1 MNLPIKY
8 RPIRFDQV
16 VGQSVAVEIAKAS
29 LLQSPLQ
36 TTFLFLGASGSGK
49 TTLAKI
55 MARSLNCNNRQG
67 VEPCNQCDSCQAHLQ
82 DNHLAIS
89 EINGADKTGVDDVR
103 DIIEKCQLHT
113 LDSKYRVLIIDEC
126 HQMSKPA
133 QNAMLKLLEDPP
145 IDTVFLLCTTEE
157 DKLLETIRSRARIL
171 RFQTVARDLVAGYLM
186 NIAHHEQIPLTEAE
200 AHRIYEYNQ
209 GSIRQCLQTLGTV
222 SQRVT
227 VEDLCPQIA
236 EAKLQSLLLAFEAR
250 DYLSIDRTLQE
261 LIGDRFYPKHILSA
275 LVDYTIA
282 MMTRT
287 DTSRNFIVN
296 ADKILAVLIP
306 ATNKLGSGNNA
317 QTSCRLTLYEAAIA
331 WQPMPADHLANQVFD
346 ELNQLDRTQ
355 VPTSEQLQGQ
365 YVPAPMQPQSYQVQF
380 PIPVQLQ
387 PEQYVHVQGNQHSV
401 NSYPPQ
407 NGGFQNRAQANQQLS
422 TYQNG
427 HNNGVYQL
435 PIQERA
441 TP

>member
-8 RPIRFDQV
+8 RPIRFDRV

-36 TTFLFLGASGSGK
+36 TTFLFVGASGSGK
-49 TTLAKI
+49 TTLARI
-55 MARSLNCNNRQG
+55 MARSLNCTNRQG
-67 VEPCNQCDSCQAHLQ
+67 VEPCNQCDSCQAHLK

-200 AHRIYEYNQ
+200 AYRIYEYNQ
-209 GSIRQCLQTLGTV
+209 GSIRRCLQTLGTV
-222 SQRVT
+222 SQRVM

-236 EAKLQSLLLAFEAR
+236 EAKLQTLLLAFEAR

-282 MMTRT
+282 MMTRA

-331 WQPMPADHLANQVFD
+331 WQPMAADNLANQISD

-355 VPTSEQLQGQ
+355 VPTSEQLQAQ
-365 YVPAPMQPQSYQVQF
+365 YAPAPMQPQPYRVQQQMQ
-380 PIPVQLQ
+380 PMQ
-387 PEQYVHVQGNQHSV
+387 PEQYVYGQGNRHSV
-401 NSYPPQ
+401 NLHPSQ
-407 NGGFQNRAQANQQLS
+407 NGGYQNGVQVNQQLP
-422 TYQNG
+422 TYQNI

-435 PIQERA
+435 PIQ
-441 TP
+441 

>member
-29 LLQSPLQ
+29 LLQSSLQ
-36 TTFLFLGASGSGK
+36 TTFLLLGASGSGK
-49 TTLAKI
+49 TTLARI
-55 MARSLNCNNRQG
+55 MARSLNCTNRQG

-103 DIIEKCQLHT
+103 EIIEKCQLHT
-113 LDSKYRVLIIDEC
+113 LDSKYRILIVDEC

-145 IDTVFLLCTTEE
+145 IDTVFFLCTTEE

-171 RFQTVARDLVAGYLM
+171 RFQTVARDLVTGYLM

-200 AHRIYEYNQ
+200 AYRIYEYNQ

-236 EAKLQSLLLAFEAR
+236 EAKLQTLLLAFKAR

-282 MMTRT
+282 IMTRA
-287 DTSRNFIVN
+287 DTSSNFIVN
-296 ADKILAVLIP
+296 ADRILAVLIP
-306 ATNKLGSGNNA
+306 ATNKLGNGNNA

-331 WQPMPADHLANQVFD
+331 WQPMAADNLANQISDDF
-346 ELNQLDRTQ
+346 NQLDRTQ
-355 VPTSEQLQGQ
+355 VFASEQFQAQ
-365 YVPAPMQPQSYQVQF
+365 YVPAPMQPYQVQA
-380 PIPVQLQ
+380 PIPVKLQ

-401 NSYPPQ
+401 NLYPPQ
-407 NGGFQNRAQANQQLS
+407 NEGYQNAVQVNQQLP
-422 TYQNG
+422 TYQNV
-427 HNNGVYQL
+427 NTNRVYQL
-435 PIQERA
+435 PTQ
-441 TP
+441 

>member
-8 RPIRFDQV
+8 RPIRFDRV

-29 LLQSPLQ
+29 LLQSSLQ

-49 TTLAKI
+49 TTLARI
-55 MARSLNCNNRQG
+55 MARSLNCTNRQG

-200 AHRIYEYNQ
+200 THRIYEYNQ

-227 VEDLCPQIA
+227 VEDLCPQIV
-236 EAKLQSLLLAFEAR
+236 EAKLQTLLLAFEAR

-275 LVDYTIA
+275 LVDYTIS
-282 MMTRT
+282 MMTRA
-287 DTSRNFIVN
+287 DISKNFIVN

-306 ATNKLGSGNNA
+306 AINKLGSGNNA
-317 QTSCRLTLYEAAIA
+317 QTSCRLTLYEAAIT
-331 WQPMPADHLANQVFD
+331 WQPTVADNLTNQVSD

-355 VPTSEQLQGQ
+355 VLASEQFQAQ
-365 YVPAPMQPQSYQVQF
+365 YVPAPMQPQPYQVQQ
-380 PIPVQLQ
+380 PMQLIQ
-387 PEQYVHVQGNQHSV
+387 PEQYVHGQGNQYFV
-401 NSYPPQ
+401 NSYSPQ
-407 NGGFQNRAQANQQLS
+407 NGGYQNGVQVNQQLP
-422 TYQNG
+422 TYQND
-427 HNNGVYQL
+427 NSNGVYQL
-435 PIQERA
+435 PTQ
-441 TP
+441 